1 MCKLFIVKVIGGIKD
16 MENFMSILESSIG
29 FMNNL
34 LWAYVLIAILV
45 ISGLFFS
52 FKLKFVQFR
61 YFFEMFRILGDKA
74 SVSVDGKKKGISSF
88 QAFCISAA
96 SRVGT
101 GNIAGVATA
110 IAAGGPG
117 AVFWMWMIAFLGGA
131 SSFIESTLAQIY
143 KVKDK
148 DGFRGGPA
156 YYMEKGLNKRWM
168 GVIFA
173 VIITFCFGLVFN
185 SVQSNT
191 ISIAFND
198 SFGFS
203 KVTIGIMLAGLTAI
217 IIFGGVKRVAN
228 ASAII
233 VPVMASLYLILAFVV
248 VIMNISAVPAV
259 FSLII
264 KNAFG
269 IDQVIGGGIG
279 SAIMMGIK
287 RGLFS
292 NEAGMGSAPN
302 AAATADV
309 SHPVKQG
316 LIQTLGVFVDT
327 ILVCSATAF
336 IILLSTAYTTPELTG
351 IQLTQTALSEHIGS
365 WATMFLAVAIF
376 LFAFSS
382 IIGNYYYGETN
393 IEFIKN
399 SPTAIFVYRIA
410 VILMVL
416 FGSVAELAIVWS
428 LADLTMG
435 LMAIINIVA
444 IFLLSRIAMAAL
456 KDYMD
461 QRKQGKDPV
470 FYSDSIPGLTGIETW
485 EKKHVIDTRKAQ

>member
-1 MCKLFIVKVIGGIKD
+1 MVIYESVIG
-16 MENFMSILESSIG
+16 FL
-29 FMNNL
+29 NNL
-34 LWAYVLIAILV
+34 LWAYILIAVLV
-45 ISGLFFS
+45 ISGIVFT
-52 FKLKFVQFR
+52 FKSKFVQLT
-61 YFFEMFRILGDKA
+61 YFFEMFKILGDKA
-74 SVSVDGKKKGISSF
+74 TVTSEGKRGISSF

-168 GVIFA
+168 GVLFA
-173 VIITFCFGLVFN
+173 IIITFCFGLVFN

-191 ISIAFND
+191 ISIAFSD
-198 SFGFS
+198 SFGIS
-203 KVTIGIMLAGLTAI
+203 KLTIGLLLAGLTAI
-217 IIFGGVKRVAN
+217 IIFGGVKRVAS

-233 VPVMASLYLILAFVV
+233 VPVMAGIYLILAFVV
-248 VIMNISAVPAV
+248 MIMNISEIPAV
-259 FSLII
+259 ISLII

-269 IDQVIGGGIG
+269 IEQVVGGGIG
-279 SAIMMGIK
+279 AAIMMGIK

-336 IILLSTAYTTPELTG
+336 IILLSNAYTTPELTG
-351 IQLTQTALSEHIGS
+351 IQLTQSALSEHIGS
-365 WATMFLAVAIF
+365 WATMFLAIAIF

-393 IEFIKN
+393 IEFIKKN
-399 SPTAIFVYRIA
+399 PTAILVYRIT
-410 VILMVL
+410 VVLMVL
-416 FGSVAELAIVWS
+416 FGSVAELSIVWS
-428 LADLTMG
+428 LADLSMG
-435 LMAIINIVA
+435 IMALINIVA
-444 IFLLSRIAMAAL
+444 IFLLSKIAIAAF
-456 KDYMD
+456 KDYIG
-461 QRKQGKDPV
+461 QRKQGKNPK
-470 FYSDSIPGLTGIETW
+470 FYADSIPGLNGVECW
-485 EKKHVIDTRKAQ
+485 EIKPQENLKQAK